1 MLEMWQG
8 ISVLQ
13 LLVFTRAVKLQA
25 RVWGLNVGGKIIR
38 NIAKVFKSATGVLFG
53 RSTAG
58 IGPGEELS
66 PSQVR
71 TMLDALTSVE
81 IAAAYQPVGT
91 YATLVGG
98 TIPTAQIPAIAIT
111 EYLGSVASE
120 AAMLA
125 LDGDR
130 GDWCNR
136 SDLGTMWVLSADDST
151 LFASWTQLL
160 YPTAPVTSVAG
171 RTGAVTLSDT
181 DISGL
186 GTLATQSGTFSGTSS
201 GTNTGDQ
208 NLFGTIAVSGQSSVV
223 ADAASDTLTVVAGTN
238 ISITTDAATDTITIT
253 NTASGLSGTGGVD
266 NAVLRADG
274 VGGATLQSSSFVM
287 DDIYT
292 ASPNNTVN
300 FVCVKPTGG
309 TTNVGVAIVPKGTGA
324 FSLSVPDGTATGGN
338 ARGANAV
345 DLQTSRTAATHV
357 ASGSRSIVLAGENNT
372 ASGQYSIVGGFGS
385 IGSTRTAV
393 SLGYECTVNGSD
405 GVALGMRNTAGVN
418 AFACGRDNAAS
429 STYAIA
435 MGWNNT
441 ASGEMTVAIG
451 TRSVASRPG
460 EYSFGAGRFSS
471 NGDAQY
477 VRLLPRVLTTN
488 ATPTEILLNGT
499 ASTSRLTITS
509 GKLFAFTARI
519 SGIKS
524 DGTAA
529 AHYVRK
535 GTIKNV
541 AGTTTLVGSIETIGT
556 DVEDNA
562 ATDVAITANNT
573 TDALQID
580 VTGIA
585 AETWRWVAVV
595 EGVEIGYGA

>member
-13 LLVFTRAVKLQA
+13 VLVFTRAVKLQA

-81 IAAAYQPVGT
+81 IAATYQPIGT

-120 AAMLA
+120 AAMLT

-151 LFASWTQLL
+151 LLASWVQLL

-274 VGGATLQSSSFVM
+274 VGGATLQSSAFVF

-324 FSLSVPDGTATGGN
+324 FCLSLPDGTTTGGN
-338 ARGANAV
+338 ARGTNAV
-345 DLQTSRTAATHV
+345 DLQRVRYAAADV
-357 ASGSRSIVLAGENNT
+357 ASGSESFVAGLGNRVSGAYASAPGGTSNFATGQSSVTLNEQNASSGRAAYSRNAGNSASVACSSASGTYSSADRLSMNAHAGGRFAATGDGQYARFVIGAKTTNNT
-372 ASGQYSIVGGFGS
+372 ATEMRMSSISSADGSGSYFSGS
-385 IGSTRTAV
+385 
-393 SLGYECTVNGSD
+393 
-405 GVALGMRNTAGVN
+405 
-418 AFACGRDNAAS
+418 AA
-429 STYAIA
+429 
-435 MGWNNT
+435 
-441 ASGEMTVAIG
+441 
-451 TRSVASRPG
+451 
-460 EYSFGAGRFSS
+460 
-471 NGDAQY
+471 
-477 VRLLPRVLTTN
+477 
-488 ATPTEILLNGT
+488 
-499 ASTSRLTITS
+499 RLTIPS
-509 GKLFAFTARI
+509 GKCFAFMARI

-529 AHYVRK
+529 AHYVRR

-562 ATDVAITANNT
+562 ATNVAVTADDAN
-573 TDALQID
+573 DALQIN

-595 EGVEIGYGA
+595 EGVEIAYGV